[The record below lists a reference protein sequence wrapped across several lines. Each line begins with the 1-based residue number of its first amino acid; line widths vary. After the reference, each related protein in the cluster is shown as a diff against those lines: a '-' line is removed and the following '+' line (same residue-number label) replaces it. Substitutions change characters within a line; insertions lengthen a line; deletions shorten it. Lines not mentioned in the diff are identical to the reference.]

1 MTEGK
6 SRYPGIEGRVA
17 VVTGGSRGIGAALS
31 GLLAAHG
38 ASVVVNGRD
47 EEVVNR
53 MAASITESGG
63 TAHPVAADMTDADAV
78 AHLRAETERVFGPVD
93 LLAAV
98 AGIGGRP
105 RPIQDVTPESWR
117 AGIEGNL
124 TSVCL
129 TLREFLPGM
138 QERGRGAVVTVSST
152 AGRLPFHPAV
162 QYSAAKAGLLML
174 TREAAS
180 QAAEFG
186 VRVNALSPGT
196 TMNDSIRAG
205 ATPEMIER
213 MAKSFPLGRLGQ
225 PEDSAEAAA
234 FLLSDAA
241 SWITGVTLDVAGG
254 KVML

>member
-1 MTEGK
+1 MTEGR
-6 SRYPGIEGRVA
+6 SRYPGIDGRVA
-17 VVTGGSRGIGAALS
+17 VVTGGSRGIGAALCR
-31 GLLAAHG
+31 LLAAQG
-38 ASVVVNGRD
+38 ASVIVNGRNK
-47 EEVVNR
+47 EVTDQV
-53 MAASITESGG
+53 ATSINDLGG
-63 TAHPVAADMTDADAV
+63 KAHPVVADVTDAQAV
-78 AHLRAETERVFGPVD
+78 AHLREETENVFGPVD

-105 RPIQDVTPESWR
+105 SAIGDVSPEAWR

-124 TSVCL
+124 TSAFL

-138 QERGRGAVVTVSST
+138 QERGRGAIVTMSSNS
-152 AGRLPFHPAV
+152 GREPFHPAP
-162 QYSAAKAGLLML
+162 QYAAAKAGLLML

-180 QAAEFG
+180 QAAPHG
-186 VRVNALSPGT
+186 VRVNALAPAT
-196 TMNDSIRAG
+196 TINDTIRAN
-205 ATPEMIER
+205 ATEEKIQQMG
-213 MAKSFPLGRLGQ
+213 KSFPLGRIGQ

>member
-1 MTEGK
+1 MTEGMA
-6 SRYPGIEGRVA
+6 RYPGVEGRVA
-17 VVTGGSRGIGAALS
+17 VVTGGSRGIGAALCR
-31 GLLAAHG
+31 LLAAQG
-38 ASVVVNGRD
+38 ASVIVNGRN
-47 EEVVNR
+47 EEVTSA
-53 MAASITESGG
+53 MATSINDNGG
-63 TAHPVAADMTDADAV
+63 TAHPVVADVTDAEAV
-78 AHLRAETERVFGPVD
+78 ARLRAETERVFGPVE

-98 AGIGGRP
+98 AGVGGRP
-105 RPIQDVTPESWR
+105 RPLQDVTPESWR
-117 AGIEGNL
+117 QGLEGNL
-124 TSVCL
+124 TSVFL

-162 QYSAAKAGLLML
+162 QYSAAKAGMLML

-186 VRVNALSPGT
+186 VRVNAIAPGT
-196 TMNDSIRAG
+196 TMNDSIRAN
-205 ATPEMIER
+205 ATGEMLER
-213 MAKSFPLGRLGQ
+213 MAKSFPLGRLGT
-225 PEDSAEAAA
+225 PEDTAEAAA